1 MHKEAAMKTKDEE
14 NQDDFFP
21 AKQQTKKG
29 IPIGNNGKARI
40 QSRSRR

>member
-1 MHKEAAMKTKDEE
+1 MTTKDKE

-21 AKQQTKKG
+21 AKQQTKEG
-29 IPIGNNGKARI
+29 FPIGKNGEARF